1 MLPAAQLPMPSM
13 PRYMDCCCG
22 GAVIELRHLYDLC
35 VGGHSGGMSW
45 RHRCE
50 RQKKTKPSRPRHA
63 AVQRGGWPAE
73 TYVVFVTD
81 GLDSSAITSCSDQS
95 WHLDLVGSPMMM
107 QCDLQL
113 CLADLTDLFA
123 AEISWSV
130 RRLKTPQKRLLA
142 KMRRRFP
149 PFFAGNLQGTKPS
162 NPPRKRPTGRQRNW
176 HAATA
181 GSRQLWTPHPP
192 PCHWSRKELKC
203 SFALPAAKNEHIIS
217 NLIP

>member
-1 MLPAAQLPMPSM
+1 M
-13 PRYMDCCCG
+13 
-22 GAVIELRHLYDLC
+22 IELRHLYDLC

-142 KMRRRFP
+142 KKRRRRFP
-149 PFFAGNLQGTKPS
+149 PFFAGNLQGTKP
-162 NPPRKRPTGRQRNW
+162 TRQGNGQR
-176 HAATA
+176 AANEIA
-181 GSRQLWTPHPP
+181 GSSKCRQSAVVDPSLIAL
-192 PCHWSRKELKC
+192 SLVLARLEERIELLLCLARQKR
-203 SFALPAAKNEHIIS
+203 ARNS
-217 NLIP
+217 NLIPSVR